1 MNNLG
6 TDLIPNQFA
15 FENTTPT
22 TMPIGVRVINLVT
35 GCSAAAQITLIIPTT
50 NFHPSSNFEF
60 TICDDFLDTN
70 GNSATNNNNR
80 DGITTFDFSSTRAA
94 ILAQLPSSSQNYTVN
109 YYRNQTDALAQLNP
123 ITDIANYRN
132 IGYPNT
138 QNIWVRIES
147 NLDNSCVG
155 LGPYISLNVE
165 KTPNIELNSTNLI
178 CSNIPTFFVTLD
190 AGFLDNSSAAN
201 FNYNWK
207 KDGAILNITTPT
219 LGVNSEGNYTV
230 EVVNQTGCSRTRSIQ
245 VTASNIATITS
256 IDIVDLVDSNTVTIN
271 TAGPGDY
278 EYSMDYLNGLW
289 QDSNFF
295 SNVPGGIH
303 EIFVNDKNGCGVVSK
318 EITVLSI
325 PKFFTPNN
333 DSYNDFW
340 TVKGMISYPNA
351 ELRIFDRY
359 GKLLKELRPTSLG
372 WDGTF
377 NGQELPSSDYWY
389 VFKMDATA
397 PEKRGH
403 FSLKR

>member
-1 MNNLG
+1 LTTVCDDEVDPTNQDGKYAFDTSTFETTILAGQTGMTVKYYDQNNIL
-6 TDLIPNQFA
+6 LPSPLPNPFITATQNVTVA
-15 FENTTPT
+15 VEN
-22 TMPIGVRVINLVT
+22 PINT
-35 GCSAAAQITLIIPTT
+35 NCSATTTIP
-50 NFHPSSNFEF
+50 FIVH
-60 TICDDFLDTN
+60 
-70 GNSATNNNNR
+70 
-80 DGITTFDFSSTRAA
+80 
-94 ILAQLPSSSQNYTVN
+94 
-109 YYRNQTDALAQLNP
+109 
-123 ITDIANYRN
+123 
-132 IGYPNT
+132 
-138 QNIWVRIES
+138 RI
-147 NLDNSCVG
+147 
-155 LGPYISLNVE
+155 
-165 KTPNIELNSTNLI
+165 PNIELNSTQLI

-201 FNYNWK
+201 FNYNCK

-230 EVVNQTGCSRTRSIQ
+230 GVTNQSGCSRTRSIQ

-271 TAGPGDY
+271 TTGPGDY

-359 GKLLKELRPTSLG
+359 GKLLKELSPTSLG

-377 NGQELPSSDYWY
+377 NGQELPASDYWY

>member
-1 MNNLG
+1 M
-6 TDLIPNQFA
+6 
-15 FENTTPT
+15 
-22 TMPIGVRVINLVT
+22 
-35 GCSAAAQITLIIPTT
+35 
-50 NFHPSSNFEF
+50 
-60 TICDDFLDTN
+60 
-70 GNSATNNNNR
+70 
-80 DGITTFDFSSTRAA
+80 
-94 ILAQLPSSSQNYTVN
+94 
-109 YYRNQTDALAQLNP
+109 
-123 ITDIANYRN
+123 
-132 IGYPNT
+132 
-138 QNIWVRIES
+138 
-147 NLDNSCVG
+147 
-155 LGPYISLNVE
+155 
-165 KTPNIELNSTNLI
+165 NSTQLI

-377 NGQELPSSDYWY
+377 NGQELPASDYWY